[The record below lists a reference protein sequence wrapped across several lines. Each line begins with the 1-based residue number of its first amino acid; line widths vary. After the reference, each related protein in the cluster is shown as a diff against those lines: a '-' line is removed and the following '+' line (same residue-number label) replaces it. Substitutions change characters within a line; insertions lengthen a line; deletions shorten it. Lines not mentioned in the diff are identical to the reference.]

1 MSIRFGPLKLRPGTQ
16 PKQPAPSKEQRTTA
30 LLALVKQG
38 RLADAE
44 TAARALVSDHSDN
57 GTGWMLLAAMQLAQ
71 GKDGLE
77 AAQKAVAC
85 MPQDEQ
91 AICNLGRAWHD
102 RRELAEAI
110 AAYRQALQ
118 LRPTLLPALVNL
130 GIALRESG
138 DLAGSDTVLRQAAK
152 QQPNS
157 PEAFNELGV
166 TLTAAGQLDAAY
178 QCLRQALQLRPNF
191 VPALLNMSQA
201 LGKGRRF
208 DLAAAA
214 LDRVLALDPV
224 NAKAHLGRGIALR
237 QLGLLE
243 EASQALERALQLQP
257 SLAEAHF
264 ELGLCRQGLGLPA
277 DALAC
282 YERARAIARN
292 DLTVLPAMMFSRH
305 YLPLPA
311 PQDGLAEA
319 RAYGEAAR
327 EGVQAF
333 EQWNISAEAQRRL
346 RVGLVSGDLRAHPV
360 GYFLQAVLTQ
370 LTDEHGTAL
379 EFVAYH
385 NFQPEDDLSANL
397 KRLCTAWHNVADW
410 DDQRLAQQIHNDA
423 VDILIDLAGHTTHN
437 RVAMFAWRP
446 APVQL
451 SWLGYFATTGLA
463 EMDYLLA
470 DPYTVPQEHE
480 DQFTETVWRLP
491 ATRMCF
497 TPPSES
503 VAVSVLPAQA
513 SAHVTF
519 GCFNQVGKIN
529 DSVVATWSRILHRVP
544 ESRLFLKA
552 QPLAGESARRRL
564 IGAFAEEG
572 ISDNR
577 LIFEG
582 GSPRRQYLESYHR
595 IDIGLDPFPYTG
607 GTTTV
612 ESLWMGVPVL
622 TLAGPNLISR
632 QGLALMNNA
641 GLPDWVAS
649 DADDYV
655 ERAVAFANDL
665 PALAALRG
673 QLRAQV
679 LASPLF
685 DAQTFARHFEAAL
698 RGMWTRWCER
708 QVPSL

>member
-1 MSIRFGPLKLRPGTQ
+1 MSLRFGPIKLRAGT
-16 PKQPAPSKEQRTTA
+16 PSTLPTPSQDQRTTA
-30 LLALVKQG
+30 LLALVQQG

-44 TAARALVSDHSDN
+44 TAARALVSDHPDN

-102 RRELAEAI
+102 RREFAEAI

-118 LRPTLLPALVNL
+118 LQPTLLPALVNL
-130 GIALRESG
+130 GIALRDSG

-178 QCLRQALQLRPNF
+178 QCLRRALQLRPNY
-191 VPALLNMSQA
+191 VPTLLNMSQA

-208 DLAAAA
+208 DLAATA
-214 LDRVLALDPV
+214 LDQVLALDPV
-224 NAKAHLGRGIALR
+224 NVKAHLGRGIALR

-243 EASQALERALQLQP
+243 EASQALERTLQLQP

-264 ELGLCRQGLGLPA
+264 ELGLCRIGLGLPA

-292 DLTVLPAMMFSRH
+292 DLTVLPALMFSRH
-305 YLPLPA
+305 YLPHPA
-311 PQDGLAEA
+311 SPDGLTEA

-327 EGVQAF
+327 EGIQAF
-333 EQWNISAEAQRRL
+333 EQWNVSASPQRRL

-370 LTDEHGTAL
+370 LTNEHGTAL

-385 NFQPEDDLSANL
+385 NFQPEDELSANL
-397 KRLCTAWHNVADW
+397 KRLCSAWHNVADW
-410 DDQRLAQQIHNDA
+410 DDQRLAHQIHNDA

-470 DPYTVPQEHE
+470 DPHTVPPENE

-503 VAVSVLPAQA
+503 VVVSALPAQA
-513 SAHVTF
+513 NAHVTF

-529 DSVVATWSRILHRVP
+529 DSVIATWSRILHRVP

-552 QPLAGESARRRL
+552 QQLASETARLRL
-564 IGAFAEEG
+564 MRAFAAEG
-572 ISDNR
+572 ISDDR

-582 GSPRRQYLESYHR
+582 GSPRQQYLESYHR
-595 IDIGLDPFPYTG
+595 VDIGLDPFPYTG

-622 TLAGPNLISR
+622 TLAGRSLISR
-632 QGLALMNNA
+632 QGLALMHNA

-649 DADDYV
+649 DVNDYV
-655 ERAVAFANDL
+655 DRAVAFARNVS
-665 PALAALRG
+665 ALESLRSR
-673 QLRAQV
+673 LRAQV

-685 DAQTFARHFEAAL
+685 DAQAFARHFDAAL
-698 RGMWTRWCER
+698 RAMWVRWCE
-708 QVPSL
+708 QQHATH